1 MCKKQAKFI
10 LAAIWLLIQSS
21 SVVAQL
27 AASKPILLNSG
38 IIRTNNNTEA
48 WAVDQAKFPV
58 QVLAQF
64 QQLPGEQE
72 QNLLRQHGMLLQQYI
87 PEQAY
92 IAVMSRKIDATILR
106 NAGVIFISGVAAEWK
121 TGTALRNLLPTA
133 HNDVEVNVLFSV
145 DVPEEHVL
153 DLLLSLDADMLANRL
168 RYQHYCNLRIAKDKL
183 PALLH
188 WYGVLYAD
196 VYREDA
202 PLNINGKGITG
213 GMVAAAPVAA
223 GGYGLTGSGVTI
235 GVGDNTSGSFHV
247 DLVDRIIN
255 FNARG
260 YTNHGVHINGI
271 TGGAGIVDPKGE
283 GMATGARLTNHFFS
297 DVLQA
302 TPEFSEL
309 YNMTVTNNSYSAS
322 LGSCQYSGTYDGLS
336 AGLDKLCTDYPT
348 VFQVFAAANDGHF
361 DCPPF
366 PKGYAT
372 IAGGYQAAKNIIVV
386 GATDKEYKNWVNSS
400 RGPVK
405 DGRLKPEISAVGMDV
420 NSTTRKDEYLVASG
434 TSMAC
439 PTVAGAAAML
449 TERMRQINGTTN
461 PRSDVLKA
469 LLINGAV
476 DVGTPGPDFAYGYG
490 FLNLERSLMMLDSTR
505 YLTGFVSN
513 SAQATHNIIVPPNTA
528 RLKILLYWHDVPA
541 SPLSAK
547 QLVNDIDLEV
557 TEPGNMVHKP
567 LVPDHTSDN
576 VLNPAIEKEDRLNNT
591 EQVVI
596 DNPAAGN
603 YSITVKGFNVPSL
616 NQQYVL
622 VYDFLPQGIHFKFPV
637 ALSQVK
643 AEDTAYIYWDAMSTA
658 HTYTLEYSDDDG
670 GTWNLID
677 NNIPSEQLHYK
688 WAVPVIN
695 SGRCRL
701 RLSKNGTGDQVVSGR
716 FIINAEPD
724 VQLSATQCPGYIQV
738 EWGAIPGATAYEVMR
753 KLGPVMA
760 VVDTV
765 TTTNYVF
772 SGLSLDSTYY
782 VTVRPV
788 IDGMSGYRDVAV
800 KRRPID
806 GNCSGNI
813 SDADLMLQEVRTPLT
828 GRLLTG
834 TELSANQPLRVN
846 VRNLDD
852 VPCSSYSVSY
862 SINGAAWVTQ
872 SFTDVL
878 PANNVKQVSLPG
890 LNLSATGDYD
900 IRIAVT
906 NLSAADPVST
916 NDSLVHHV
924 SQLPNPP
931 VTLDF
936 TEGFETVAT
945 LNSTSDTF
953 GFGDNRRWDFEKSTD
968 TGRIRSFVLYSTLIS
983 GQRSISMDAYKPCP
997 GNFNALTGTFN
1008 LSAYNANTDEVR
1020 LEFDYIIHGV
1030 PKSSPGNELLV
1041 RGKDTQPFAVGYKYK
1056 LDVQDVRKVVNSGS
1070 ISLSDIMLNTGDD
1083 FSASTQLQ
1091 FTQNDTSLIA
1101 ARDEG
1106 NGVTI
1111 DNIRLYTVQNDVQ
1124 LLSIESPEPFNC
1136 GITGPLPLKV
1146 KVRNGVNQVQNNVQI
1161 NYTLDDGAVVT
1172 ETIAS
1177 ISGKET
1183 IDYTFNTQLDLS
1195 KPGNH
1200 IVDVWLTAN
1209 GDSYNKNDSVLNYS
1223 IRNQPLVATFP
1234 YTEDFEANDGY
1245 WYTDGIK
1252 SSWAY
1257 GTPAAPKITAAA
1269 SGQKAWV
1276 TNLTG
1281 NYNDDELS
1289 YLYSPCLDLSS
1300 LANPQF
1306 SFKLALDI
1314 ENCGEI
1320 LCDAAFV
1327 DYTSDGENWERLG
1340 DYGDGTNWYN
1350 DSNYR
1355 IWTIEDKTAWFDV
1368 NIPLPDTVTI
1378 RQLRFG
1384 LLTDPGSN
1392 KEGIGVDDISIYG
1405 DSKIPVTNALIS
1417 ISPNPADDNLVYIE
1431 WTATAGTEMELV
1443 MVDIAGREVYRTLAI
1458 AQEGYN
1464 KTIVSPPLLATGMYF
1479 MHMTIGHKAYVR
1491 KVVFRRR

>member
-1 MCKKQAKFI
+1 MGKKQAKYI

-21 SVVAQL
+21 PAVAQV
-27 AASKPILLNSG
+27 AAHKPVLLNSG
-38 IIRTNNNTEA
+38 TIQTYNNVAEWTA
-48 WAVDQAKFPV
+48 AQTKFPV
-58 QVLAQF
+58 QVLTQF
-64 QQLPGEQE
+64 QRLPGAEQ
-72 QNLLRQHGMLLQQYI
+72 QNLLRQHGILLQQYI
-87 PEQAY
+87 PENAY
-92 IAVMSRKIDATILR
+92 IAVVSGKIDVAILR
-106 NAGVIFISGVAAEWK
+106 SAGVIFISEVAAGWK
-121 TGTALRNLLPTA
+121 TGASLKQSLPTVQK
-133 HNDVEVNVLFSV
+133 DVEVNVLVSD
-145 DVPEEHVL
+145 DVPAEQVL
-153 DLLLSLDADMLANRL
+153 AFLSSLDADVLANRL
-168 RYQHYCNLRIAKDKL
+168 GSMGYCNLRIAKDKL
-183 PALLH
+183 PAMLQ

-202 PLNINGKGITG
+202 PLNINGKAIAG
-213 GMVAAAPVAA
+213 GMVAAAPVAT
-223 GGYGLTGSGVTI
+223 GGYGLTGKGVTI
-235 GVGDNTSGSFHV
+235 GVGDNTSGFFHV
-247 DLVDRIIN
+247 DLADRIIN

-336 AGLDKLCTDYPT
+336 AGLDKLCTDYPA
-348 VFQVFAAANDGHF
+348 VFQVFASANDGHF
-361 DCPPF
+361 DCPPY

-386 GATDKEYKNWVNSS
+386 GATDKEYANWVNSS

-439 PTVAGAAAML
+439 PTVAGAAALL
-449 TERMRQINGTTN
+449 TERMGQINGTTN
-461 PRSDVLKA
+461 PRSDVLKT
-469 LLINGAV
+469 LLINGAT
-476 DVGTPGPDFAYGYG
+476 DVGTPGPDFAYGFG
-490 FLNLERSLMMLDSTR
+490 FLNVERSLMMLDSTR
-505 YLTGFVSN
+505 YRTGFVSN
-513 SAQATHNIIVPPNTA
+513 GAQATHNITVPPNTA
-528 RLKILLYWHDVPA
+528 RLKILLYWHDAPA

-557 TEPGNMVHKP
+557 TEPGSQVHRP
-567 LVPDHTSDN
+567 LVPDHTAAN
-576 VLNPAIEKEDRLNNT
+576 ALNPATEQEDRLNNT

-603 YSITVKGFNVPSL
+603 YLVTVKGYNVPSL

-622 VYDFLPQGIHFKFPV
+622 AYDFLPQGIHFKFPV
-637 ALSQVK
+637 AQSQVK
-643 AEDTAYIYWDAMSTA
+643 AEDTTYVYWDAMSTA

-670 GTWNLID
+670 GSWNVID

-688 WAVPVIN
+688 WVVPVIN

-738 EWGAIPGATAYEVMR
+738 EWGAVPGATAYEVMR
-753 KLGPVMA
+753 KFGPVMA

-800 KRRPID
+800 KRRPVD
-806 GNCSGNI
+806 GNCSGSI
-813 SDADLMLQEVRTPLT
+813 SDGDLMLQEVRAPLS

-834 TELSANQPLRVN
+834 TELSANQSLRVN
-846 VRNLDD
+846 IRNLDD

-862 SINGAAWVTQ
+862 SINNAPWVAQ
-872 SFTDVL
+872 AFTDAL
-878 PANNVKQVSLPG
+878 PANGVKQVSLSG
-890 LNLSATGDYD
+890 LDLSAPGDYH

-906 NLSAADPVST
+906 NQSVADPVT
-916 NDSLVHHV
+916 VNDSLVHYV
-924 SQLPNPP
+924 SQLPNPS
-931 VTLDF
+931 VSLDF
-936 TEGFETVAT
+936 TEGFETVAS
-945 LNSTSDTF
+945 LNSIRDTF

-968 TGRIRSFVLYSTLIS
+968 TGRIRGFVLYSTLIS

-1008 LSAYNANTDEVR
+1008 LSAYNANADEVR

-1030 PKSSPGNELLV
+1030 PKSSPGNELQV
-1041 RGKDTQPFAVGYKYK
+1041 RGKDTQPFAMAYQYK
-1056 LDVQDVRKVVNSGS
+1056 LGVQDVRKVVNSGS
-1070 ISLSDIMLNTGDD
+1070 ISLSDIMLNTGDN
-1083 FSASTQLQ
+1083 FSTSTQIQ
-1091 FTQNDTSLIA
+1091 FGQNDTSLIA

-1111 DNIRLYTVQNDVQ
+1111 DNIKLYTVQNDVQ
-1124 LLSIESPEPFNC
+1124 LLSVQSPEPFSC
-1136 GITGPLPLKV
+1136 GISGPLPLIV
-1146 KVRNGVNQVQNNVQI
+1146 RARNGVNQVQNNVRI
-1161 NYTLDDGAVVT
+1161 NYRLDGGSVVT

-1177 ISGKET
+1177 IAGKES
-1183 IDYTFNTQLDLS
+1183 IDFTFSNQLDLS

-1200 IVDVWLTAN
+1200 ILDVWLTAN
-1209 GDSYNKNDSVLNYS
+1209 GDSYNKNDSILNYTV
-1223 IRNQPLVATFP
+1223 RNQPLIASFP

-1245 WYTDGIK
+1245 WYTDGIR
-1252 SSWAY
+1252 SSWQY
-1257 GTPAAPKITAAA
+1257 GTPAAPKISAAA

-1289 YLYSPCLDLSS
+1289 YIYSPCFDMSALT
-1300 LANPQF
+1300 NPQL
-1306 SFKLALDI
+1306 SMKIALDI

-1327 DYTSDGENWERLG
+1327 DYTTDGENWERLG
-1340 DYGDGTNWYN
+1340 EYGEGTNWYN

-1355 IWTIEDKTAWFDV
+1355 IWTVEDKTTWHEAQ
-1368 NIPLPDTVTI
+1368 IKLPDTVDI
-1378 RQLRFG
+1378 RQLRIG
-1384 LLTDPGSN
+1384 LLADPGSN
-1392 KEGIGVDDISIYG
+1392 KEGIGVDDIRIY
-1405 DSKIPVTNALIS
+1405 DDVKIPVANALIS

-1431 WTATAGTEMELV
+1431 WTAIAGTELQLV
-1443 MVDIAGREVYRTLAI
+1443 MVDIAGREVYRTSAI

-1464 KTIVSPPLLATGMYF
+1464 KTMVTPPLLATGMYF
-1479 MHMTIGHKAYVR
+1479 MHVTVGHKAYVR